1 MTLVR
6 VELAERVATVT
17 IDRPEALNAI
27 STELA
32 LELAAAVEPLGV
44 DPEVRA
50 VVLTG
55 AGERAFCVG
64 ADLKQRAGFDDH
76 GWFVQREAFRRGFAA
91 VRRCPLPTVAAV
103 AGFALGGGT
112 ELALACDLV
121 VAAEDATFGLPEVRL
136 GLVPAGGGTQLLVR
150 RVGRSVARDLV
161 LTGRRVGADEALRL
175 GLADRVVPAAEVRA
189 AATALAAG
197 IAANAPTAVRM
208 AKWALEVGADLPLE
222 AAMEVEDQAWRRA
235 VLSEDRREGIAAW
248 VEKREPHW
256 PGRGARLEPPGPP
269 LAGGLAAAAGFHGGQ
284 VELEPDR
291 PAVRAAV
298 HAPAVREGVEQVQP
312 AAGHRLRVVDPAAG
326 AGGAASV
333 MHLDPQQVLGD
344 QVLDREAAVLARG
357 RVEQGVGRGL
367 ADQQPADVA
376 GGPAALDGG
385 GDKAAGGRH
394 LLGVPAELP
403 TTLRLQL
410 PRFRRPVA
418 AYGTSS
424 VSSSTTIWPAT
435 TGPPTADLT
444 PTTVPEN
451 GASSG
456 VSIFMASTTAS
467 SCPPATR

>member
-17 IDRPEALNAI
+17 LDRPEALNAI

-44 DPEVRA
+44 NPEVRA

-136 GLVPAGGGTQLLVR
+136 GLVPAGGGTQLLAR
-150 RVGRSVARDLV
+150 RVGRSAARDLV
-161 LTGRRVGADEALRL
+161 LTGRRVGAAEALAL
-175 GLADRVVPAAEVRA
+175 GLVDRVVPPGAVLA
-189 AATALAAG
+189 AATALAAE

-235 VLSEDRREGIAAW
+235 VLSQDRREGIAAW

-256 PGRGARLEPPGPP
+256 PG
-269 LAGGLAAAAGFHGGQ
+269 GQ
-284 VELEPDR
+284 
-291 PAVRAAV
+291 A
-298 HAPAVREGVEQVQP
+298 
-312 AAGHRLRVVDPAAG
+312 
-326 AGGAASV
+326 
-333 MHLDPQQVLGD
+333 
-344 QVLDREAAVLARG
+344 
-357 RVEQGVGRGL
+357 
-367 ADQQPADVA
+367 
-376 GGPAALDGG
+376 
-385 GDKAAGGRH
+385 
-394 LLGVPAELP
+394 
-403 TTLRLQL
+403 
-410 PRFRRPVA
+410 
-418 AYGTSS
+418 
-424 VSSSTTIWPAT
+424 
-435 TGPPTADLT
+435 
-444 PTTVPEN
+444 
-451 GASSG
+451 
-456 VSIFMASTTAS
+456 
-467 SCPPATR
+467 

>member
-1 MTLVR
+1 VTLVR

-17 IDRPEALNAI
+17 LDRPEALNAI

-136 GLVPAGGGTQLLVR
+136 GLVPAGGGTQLLAR
-150 RVGRSVARDLV
+150 RVGRSAARDLV
-161 LTGRRVGADEALRL
+161 LTGRRVGAAEALAL
-175 GLADRVVPAAEVRA
+175 GLVDRVVPPGAVLA
-189 AATALAAG
+189 AATALAAE

-256 PGRGARLEPPGPP
+256 PGRGA
-269 LAGGLAAAAGFHGGQ
+269 
-284 VELEPDR
+284 
-291 PAVRAAV
+291 
-298 HAPAVREGVEQVQP
+298 
-312 AAGHRLRVVDPAAG
+312 
-326 AGGAASV
+326 
-333 MHLDPQQVLGD
+333 
-344 QVLDREAAVLARG
+344 
-357 RVEQGVGRGL
+357 
-367 ADQQPADVA
+367 
-376 GGPAALDGG
+376 
-385 GDKAAGGRH
+385 
-394 LLGVPAELP
+394 
-403 TTLRLQL
+403 
-410 PRFRRPVA
+410 
-418 AYGTSS
+418 
-424 VSSSTTIWPAT
+424 
-435 TGPPTADLT
+435 
-444 PTTVPEN
+444 
-451 GASSG
+451 
-456 VSIFMASTTAS
+456 
-467 SCPPATR
+467 